1 MKFVAYDTGHGPT
14 TGIVMDDDR
23 VLPLEV
29 ALPDGPQDVRG
40 LVENWDSVRGAFQ
53 LDRADRAID
62 LPEAALIAPIPVP
75 PRNIF
80 CVGRNYAEHAAE
92 FARSGFDATQAS
104 ASSIPE
110 APVVFSKPYTS
121 ITGARAEIEPH
132 AGLTS
137 GLDYEAELGVVIG
150 RGGRNIGRDQAME
163 HVWGYT
169 IINDVTARDLQKL
182 HKQWLIG
189 KSLDTFCP
197 MGPYVVTADEI
208 GPGPLQVQCS
218 VNGELR
224 QDASTADLI
233 FDIPTIIETLS
244 AGITLVPGDII
255 ATGTPQGVGIGFEP
269 PKFLQP
275 GDEVE
280 ITITGLGTM
289 RNRVGSPR

>member
-1 MKFVAYDTGHGPT
+1 M
-14 TGIVMDDDR
+14 
-23 VLPLEV
+23 
-29 ALPDGPQDVRG
+29 
-40 LVENWDSVRGAFQ
+40 
-53 LDRADRAID
+53 
-62 LPEAALIAPIPVP
+62 
-75 PRNIF
+75 
-80 CVGRNYAEHAAE
+80 GRNYAEHAAE

-104 ASSIPE
+104 TSSIPE

-150 RGGRNIGRDQAME
+150 RGGRSIGRDQAME

-244 AGITLVPGDII
+244 AGITLVPGTSSPPAHLRAWGSDSNRRSSSSRVTRWRSPSRGWARC
-255 ATGTPQGVGIGFEP
+255 ATGSGRRDERTEGPLRSPRGGPTAGNDPRPGRNHQLLRAHRGASGHDA
-269 PKFLQP
+269 P
-275 GDEVE
+275 GDP
-280 ITITGLGTM
+280 L
-289 RNRVGSPR
+289 